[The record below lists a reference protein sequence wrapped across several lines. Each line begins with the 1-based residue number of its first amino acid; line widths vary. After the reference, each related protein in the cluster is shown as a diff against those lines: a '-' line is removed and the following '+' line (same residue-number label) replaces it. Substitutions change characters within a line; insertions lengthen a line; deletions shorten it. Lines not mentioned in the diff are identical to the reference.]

1 MAPRNEVADDREKAR
16 SRWRPPARSQM
27 AAEAEV
33 AVLRPGAAS
42 SASMSG
48 VHDMRQERPRPAP
61 LRIIGVMHR
70 RQERPAAA
78 RSDLSELS
86 SFSAGRSGHRAPPT
100 ALYEDVAYVLDG
112 GRSGQPRPD
121 RTLWVMHFFTARS
134 GQIGPFWGYGFLLG
148 QERPGRTFLGLWVSP
163 RTAPAKR
170 GLGGLVGFHGGQERP
185 DTVAEDSMGFSAAS
199 TGQARPGRS
208 FRSSR
213 WRLGRTGTPPPRP
226 TDSLRRHDGQGFG
239 RRFSARLLRRKQAY
253 LGTS

>member
-1 MAPRNEVADDREKAR
+1 
-16 SRWRPPARSQM
+16 
-27 AAEAEV
+27 
-33 AVLRPGAAS
+33 
-42 SASMSG
+42 
-48 VHDMRQERPRPAP
+48 MRQERPRPAP
-61 LRIIGVMHR
+61 FRIIRVMHL
-70 RQERPAAA
+70 RQERPTAA

-112 GRSGQPRPD
+112 GRSGQPRPG
-121 RTLWVMHFFTARS
+121 RTLV
-134 GQIGPFWGYGFLLG
+134 GYGFLLG
-148 QERPGRTFLGLWVSP
+148 QERPPAALWEGIIRWRPGRPGAARSDLSGLCGFCCGQHRP
-163 RTAPAKR
+163 RMVAEDS
-170 GLGGLVGFHGGQERP
+170 VGFHGGQERP